1 MVDAADL
8 KSASCKGVWV
18 RVPPSAVKAPSL
30 LDILK
35 LELLNVWS
43 LGGRLPCRIC
53 DRYDALTPI
62 SLANCFNDT
71 LFFTSLY
78 HSMS

>member
-18 RVPPSAVKAPSL
+18 RVPPSAVNTPSL

-35 LELLNVWS
+35 LELLNVLS

-53 DRYDALTPI
+53 DRYGAPTPI
-62 SLANCFNDT
+62 SLANGLNDN

-78 HSMS
+78 HRMS